1 MSQFLFLFTI
11 GPVQSF
17 IAQARKT
24 QDLYAGS
31 FLLSHLA
38 DIAITKLN
46 MLVDSCVL
54 IFPNKE
60 IASKPNRFI
69 AKIECEDPE
78 KIGPELCSFVQREY
92 REICQDIIKKLS
104 LRAPEGFD
112 KQINYLLDLHWIA
125 LDFKEGEYASK
136 FYELESYLGAI
147 KNIRRFCQ
155 FQEAGRKCSL
165 CGERNVLFY
174 GGKKKRAHVHN
185 AERITNVSN
194 KFISDGEGLCA
205 VCLSKRFAGR
215 HFKNKYDGSYPS
227 TAEITLMD
235 TISKLDSS
243 LLNDYKVI
251 FREYKILFCDNFE
264 EKLEF
269 KSELSKKYFE
279 KYEINA
285 DLKVSLKELTRL
297 SNNTLSKLNASLPD
311 DYKIILRDNFD
322 EQLYFKDNLT
332 KKYFEKNGIN
342 ADPEVSLEELTKLTN
357 IAEKKGLKFSNY
369 YALLCLDGDNMG
381 KWLSGEFLDDND
393 KSELLSFHGD
403 LTKKLG
409 SYADKVEEIVQK
421 PTGTVV
427 YSGGDDVLAFINLNY
442 LLPIMKELRENFP
455 AFEESSCIKAGNNS
469 SASCGVC
476 IAHYKTPLQEVLTW
490 ARKMEHEA
498 KSIEGNDKKDAFALA
513 VLKRSGEIHKTV
525 FKWKYDT
532 LDTIE
537 VLAELVSLL
546 KPRSNSETPSFSDSF
561 VKKLNEEFNLLMDEN
576 GNYSEFEL
584 FKTEVKRLI
593 RRSCMMAKKTGE
605 NEMEFCSRKEQVI
618 ESITEKLCTIA
629 RGSKSLE
636 NFLSLL
642 NTAVFIERGSN

>member
-31 FLLSHLA
+31 FLLSHLS
-38 DIAITKLN
+38 DIAINKLN
-46 MLVDSCVL
+46 MLTDSCVL

-60 IASKPNRFI
+60 IVSKPNRFI
-69 AKIECEDPE
+69 AKIECKDPE
-78 KIGPELCSFVQREY
+78 IIGSELYSFVQSKY
-92 REICQDIIKKLS
+92 RKICEDILGKLS
-104 LRAPEGFD
+104 LSTPKGFD
-112 KQINYLLDLHWIA
+112 QQISHLLDLHWIA
-125 LDFKEGEYASK
+125 LDFEDGEYSSK
-136 FYELESYLGAI
+136 FIELESYLGAV
-147 KNIRRFCQ
+147 KNIRHFYQ
-155 FQEAGRKCSL
+155 FQEDGRKCSL

-174 GGKKKRAHVHN
+174 GGTKKRAHVHD
-185 AERITNVSN
+185 AEEITNVSN

-215 HFKNKYDGSYPS
+215 HFKNKYNGSYPS
-227 TAEITLMD
+227 TAKISLMD
-235 TISKLDSS
+235 TLSKLYSSS
-243 LLNDYKVI
+243 LDDYKVI
-251 FREYKILFCDNFE
+251 FREYNILFRDNLE
-264 EKLEF
+264 ENLEF
-269 KSELSKKYFE
+269 KNKLTKKYFE
-279 KYEINA
+279 RSEINV
-285 DLKVSLKELTRL
+285 DLKVSLKELTKL
-297 SNNTLSKLNASLPD
+297 SNNTLSKLDASSPD

-357 IAEKKGLKFSNY
+357 TAEQKGLKFSNY

-381 KWLSGEFLDDND
+381 KWLSGEFLDDKD
-393 KSELLSFHGD
+393 KSELLSFHGH
-403 LTKKLG
+403 LTNKLG
-409 SYADKVEEIVQK
+409 SYAVKVKEIVQYPK
-421 PTGTVV
+421 GEVV
-427 YSGGDDVLAFINLNY
+427 YSGGDDVLAFINFNH
-442 LLPIMKELRENFP
+442 LLPVMKELRESFP
-455 AFEESSCIKAGNNS
+455 AFEESPCIKEGNKS

-498 KSIEGNDKKDAFALA
+498 KSIDDNGKKDAFAIA

-537 VLAELVSLL
+537 VLAELVSIL
-546 KPRSNSETPSFSDSF
+546 KPSSTSEPPSFSDSF

-576 GNYSEFEL
+576 GNYSEFKL

-593 RRSCMMAKKTGE
+593 KRSCMMVKKTGE
-605 NEMEFCSRKEQVI
+605 NEMEFCSRKEQII
-618 ESITEKLCTIA
+618 ESITEKLCTLA

>member
-17 IAQARKT
+17 IAQSRKT
-24 QDLYAGS
+24 QDLYSGS
-31 FLLSHLA
+31 FLLSHLS
-38 DIAITKLN
+38 DIAIDKLN
-46 MLVDSCVL
+46 TLVSSCDL

-78 KIGPELCSFVQREY
+78 KIGSELYNFVQSEY
-92 REICQDIIKKLS
+92 RKICEDIVTKLS
-104 LRAPEGFD
+104 LSAPEGFD
-112 KQINYLLDLHWIA
+112 QQIDYLLDLHWIA
-125 LDFKEGEYASK
+125 LDFEEGEYVSK
-136 FYELESYLGAI
+136 FSELESYLGAV
-147 KNIRRFCQ
+147 KNIRCFYQ

-174 GGKKKRAHVHN
+174 GGTRKRAHVHD
-185 AERITNVSN
+185 AEEITNVSN

-215 HFKNKYDGSYPS
+215 YFKSKYNGSFPS
-227 TAEITLMD
+227 TAEISLMD
-235 TISKLDSS
+235 TISKLDFS
-243 LLNDYKVI
+243 LLYHYKS
-251 FREYKILFCDNFE
+251 FFGSD
-264 EKLEF
+264 
-269 KSELSKKYFE
+269 
-279 KYEINA
+279 
-285 DLKVSLKELTRL
+285 
-297 SNNTLSKLNASLPD
+297 
-311 DYKIILRDNFD
+311 FD

-332 KKYFEKNGIN
+332 KKYFEKNGIK
-342 ADPEVSLEELTKLTN
+342 ADPENSLKELDKLTN
-357 IAEKKGLKFSNY
+357 TAEQMGLKFSNY

-381 KWLSGEFLDDND
+381 KWLSGKYLEDKD
-393 KSELLSFHGD
+393 KSELMNFHLD

-409 SYADKVEEIVQK
+409 SYAVKVKKIVQNPK
-421 PTGTVV
+421 GVLV
-427 YSGGDDVLAFINLNY
+427 YSGGDDVLAFINLTY
-442 LLPIMKELRENFP
+442 LLPVMKELRDNFP
-455 AFEESSCIKAGNNS
+455 AFEEFSYIKQGEKS

-498 KSIEGNDKKDAFALA
+498 KSIDDNDKKDAFSIA

-525 FKWKYDT
+525 FKWKYET

-546 KPRSNSETPSFSDSF
+546 KPPNSSETPPFSDSF
-561 VKKLNEEFNLLMDEN
+561 VKKLSEEFNLLMDDK
-576 GNYSEFEL
+576 GNYSEFTL
-584 FKTEVKRLI
+584 FETEVKRLI
-593 RRSCMMAKKTGE
+593 NRSCMMVKKTGE
-605 NEMEFCSRKEQVI
+605 SETEFCIRKEQI
-618 ESITEKLCTIA
+618 ITNITNKLGA
-629 RGSKSLE
+629 LSRESKSLE

>member
-24 QDLYAGS
+24 QDLYSGS
-31 FLLSHLA
+31 FLLSHLS
-38 DIAITKLN
+38 DIAMAKLN
-46 MLVDSCVL
+46 TLVGSCDL

-78 KIGPELCSFVQREY
+78 KIGSELCIFVQSEY
-92 REICQDIIKKLS
+92 REICKDIIEKLS
-104 LRAPEGFD
+104 LRAPGGFD
-112 KQINYLLDLHWIA
+112 QQIDYLLDLHWIA
-125 LDFKEGEYASK
+125 LDFEEGEYASK
-136 FYELESYLGAI
+136 FSELESYLGAV
-147 KNIRRFCQ
+147 KNIRRFHQ

-174 GGKKKRAHVHN
+174 GGTRKRAHVHS
-185 AERITNVSN
+185 AERIHVSN
-194 KFISDGEGLCA
+194 KFINDGEGLCA

-215 HFKNKYDGSYPS
+215 HFKNEYNGSYPS
-227 TAEITLMD
+227 TAEISLMD
-235 TISKLDSS
+235 TISRLDSS
-243 LLNDYKVI
+243 LLN
-251 FREYKILFCDNFE
+251 
-264 EKLEF
+264 
-269 KSELSKKYFE
+269 KYRSCFG
-279 KYEINA
+279 N
-285 DLKVSLKELTRL
+285 D
-297 SNNTLSKLNASLPD
+297 
-311 DYKIILRDNFD
+311 FD

-332 KKYFEKNGIN
+332 KKYFEKNGIK
-342 ADPEVSLEELTKLTN
+342 ADPENSLKELDKLTST
-357 IAEKKGLKFSNY
+357 AEQMGLKFSNY

-381 KWLSGEFLDDND
+381 KWLSGKFLDDKD
-393 KSELLSFHGD
+393 KSELESFHGG

-409 SYADKVEEIVQK
+409 TYSDEVKEIVQNPK
-421 PTGTVV
+421 GVV
-427 YSGGDDVLAFINLNY
+427 IYSGGDDVLAFINLTY
-442 LLPIMKELRENFP
+442 LLPVMKELRDNFP
-455 AFEESSCIKAGNNS
+455 AFEEFSYIKQGEKS

-498 KSIEGNDKKDAFALA
+498 KSIDDNDKKDAFSIA

-525 FKWKYDT
+525 FKWKYET

-546 KPRSNSETPSFSDSF
+546 KPPNSSETPPFSDSF
-561 VKKLNEEFNLLMDEN
+561 VKKLSEEFNLLMDDK
-576 GNYSEFEL
+576 GNYSEFTL
-584 FKTEVKRLI
+584 FETEVKRLI
-593 RRSCMMAKKTGE
+593 SRSCMMVKRTGE
-605 NEMEFCSRKEQVI
+605 SETEFCIRKEQI
-618 ESITEKLCTIA
+618 ITNITNKLGA
-629 RGSKSLE
+629 LSRESKSLE

>member
-31 FLLSHLA
+31 FLLSHLT
-38 DIAITKLN
+38 DIAINKLN
-46 MLVDSCVL
+46 LLADSCVL
-54 IFPNKE
+54 IFPNKK

-69 AKIECEDPE
+69 AKIKCENPE
-78 KIGPELCSFVQREY
+78 KIGSELYGFVQSEY
-92 REICQDIIKKLS
+92 RKICEDIIGKLS
-104 LRAPEGFD
+104 LRTPEGFD
-112 KQINYLLDLHWIA
+112 QQIDYLLDLHWIA
-125 LDFKEGEYASK
+125 LDFEDGEYASK
-136 FYELESYLGAI
+136 FSELESYLGAV
-147 KNIRRFCQ
+147 KNIRSFYQ
-155 FQEAGRKCSL
+155 FQETGRKCSL

-174 GGKKKRAHVHN
+174 GGTEKRAYIHN

-194 KFISDGEGLCA
+194 KFISNGEGLCA
-205 VCLSKRFAGR
+205 VCLSKRFVGR
-215 HFKNKYDGSYPS
+215 HFENKYNGSYPS
-227 TAEITLMD
+227 TAEISLMD
-235 TISKLDSS
+235 TTSRLDFS
-243 LLNDYKVI
+243 LLNQYKNC
-251 FREYKILFCDNFE
+251 FGND
-264 EKLEF
+264 
-269 KSELSKKYFE
+269 
-279 KYEINA
+279 
-285 DLKVSLKELTRL
+285 
-297 SNNTLSKLNASLPD
+297 
-311 DYKIILRDNFD
+311 FD

-332 KKYFEKNGIN
+332 KKYFEKNGIK
-342 ADPEVSLEELTKLTN
+342 ADPENSLIKLAKLTN
-357 IAEKKGLKFSNY
+357 TAEQMGLKFSNY

-381 KWLSGEFLDDND
+381 KWLSGEFFDEKD
-393 KSELLSFHGD
+393 KSKLESFHVD

-409 SYADKVEEIVQK
+409 SYAVKVKEIVRNPK
-421 PTGTVV
+421 GVVV

-442 LLPIMKELRENFP
+442 LMPVMKELRENFP
-455 AFEESSCIKAGNNS
+455 AFEEFPETKQGEKS

-498 KSIEGNDKKDAFALA
+498 KLIDGNNKDAFAIA

-525 FKWKYDT
+525 FKWKYNT

-546 KPRSNSETPSFSDSF
+546 KSPNNSETPYFSDSF
-561 VKKLNEEFNLLMDEN
+561 VKKLNEEFNLLMDDEGKVN
-576 GNYSEFEL
+576 GLEFPL

-593 RRSCMMAKKTGE
+593 NRSCMMVKKTGE
-605 NEMEFCSRKEQVI
+605 DETEFRSRKEQTI
-618 ESITEKLCTIA
+618 ADITEKLCA
-629 RGSKSLE
+629 LAKESRSLE